1 MKPFVLVILVTAC
14 FLAAVLNLAAENRFR
29 KYIMS
34 AAIVCAVAVGAVFYG
49 AGYAYCQG
57 FSIASLMR
65 ALLALCRMFGGV
77 NDFSAVSELPLF
89 KSQALYSFFWFGHFC
104 AFYVTASAAI
114 ATLGDRLYERSFY
127 GYDRRF

>member
-1 MKPFVLVILVTAC
+1 MMMKPFVLVILVTAC

-34 AAIVCAVAVGAVFYG
+34 AAIVCAVAVGAIFYG

-57 FSIASLMR
+57 FSVASIMR

-89 KSQALYSFFWFGHFC
+89 KSQALYSH
-104 AFYVTASAAI
+104 I
-114 ATLGDRLYERSFY
+114 MLTLMGS
-127 GYDRRF
+127 GK